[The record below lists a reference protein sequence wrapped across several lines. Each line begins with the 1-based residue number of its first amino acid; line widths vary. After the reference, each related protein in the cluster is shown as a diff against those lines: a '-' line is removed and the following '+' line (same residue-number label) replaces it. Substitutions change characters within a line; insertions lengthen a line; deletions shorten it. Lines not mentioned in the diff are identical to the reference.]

1 MLTFQVS
8 FSLGHQHSSTELRPQ
23 DCSVIYLDPLWELWR
38 QFRLWP
44 GPALMWTCPESL
56 QLLKPDPSQLQD
68 HLLPFQMF
76 PRHRPLGSGQQRYN
90 SMVCAATRFQ
100 LFFISHRTLRA
111 QLLLRPHLCV
121 YSSQWVCSRGCQ
133 STPAHQAGRAQGCDW
148 GAQVGWFLGMVGMHK
163 LIRWWAGQVSPRL
176 GWSWWWQG
184 HIRQLQEEPSLV
196 SVEARACAW
205 GKKLQWEPRP
215 LHITQ

>member
-121 YSSQWVCSRGCQ
+121 YSSNESAPEVAR
-133 STPAHQAGRAQGCDW
+133 AHQP
-148 GAQVGWFLGMVGMHK
+148 
-163 LIRWWAGQVSPRL
+163 IR
-176 GWSWWWQG
+176 
-184 HIRQLQEEPSLV
+184 QEEPKAAIGVPRWAGSWVWLECTN
-196 SVEARACAW
+196 SSGGEQDKCHPDW
-205 GKKLQWEPRP
+205 GGVGDGRG
-215 LHITQ
+215 T

>member
-1 MLTFQVS
+1 MFPCYANKTGASLLGRIMACLIAQRFAVLFSFSEGRAAGVWGLGCRPSRQLAMLTFQVS
-8 FSLGHQHSSTELRPQ
+8 CSLGHQHSSTELRPQ

-56 QLLKPDPSQLQD
+56 QRLKPDPSQLQD

-111 QLLLRPHLCV
+111 QLLLLKSLLQHHSSKASILPH
-121 YSSQWVCSRGCQ
+121 SAFF
-133 STPAHQAGRAQGCDW
+133 T
-148 GAQVGWFLGMVGMHK
+148 F
-163 LIRWWAGQVSPRL
+163 
-176 GWSWWWQG
+176 
-184 HIRQLQEEPSLV
+184 QLSHPYM
-196 SVEARACAW
+196 
-205 GKKLQWEPRP
+205 
-215 LHITQ
+215 TT